1 MLQLSYNCEGRAFL
15 RTESTKWDIDLM
27 VRISAAILDH
37 EVTWGRKTIEDAWA
51 PAPTDHHSSFG
62 LFLIFLKVR
71 NKFLLYLSHYFF
83 LFVFCY
89 SLLNL
94 IPSLSQSQIFL
105 FSLCV
110 HFFLNRVLSD
120 MFSHLDGRV
129 IKWPKLC
136 PMPHNSYVEA
146 LTPQYV
152 IILGDKVFKEV
163 IKLK

>member
-83 LFVFCY
+83 FVCFLLFTTELDPKFESESDFPVFFVC
-89 SLLNL
+89 SFFFK
-94 IPSLSQSQIFL
+94 QS
-105 FSLCV
+105 
-110 HFFLNRVLSD
+110 
-120 MFSHLDGRV
+120 
-129 IKWPKLC
+129 
-136 PMPHNSYVEA
+136 
-146 LTPQYV
+146 
-152 IILGDKVFKEV
+152 II
-163 IKLK
+163 